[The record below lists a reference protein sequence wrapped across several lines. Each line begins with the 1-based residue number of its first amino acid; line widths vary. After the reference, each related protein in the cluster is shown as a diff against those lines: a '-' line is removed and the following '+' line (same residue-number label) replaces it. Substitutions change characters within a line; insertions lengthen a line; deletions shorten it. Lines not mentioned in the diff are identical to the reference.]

1 MILVILLLIP
11 TPILIFNN
19 NGLDNVLYAK
29 GKANISQDDR
39 AKNDIHT
46 NEDMQNQEQVTNKV
60 VILTFGDVH
69 KSQVTIAKPILDQY
83 GFKGSFFVPCEMVG
97 GDSHMDWNDI
107 ETLYNEGHDIE
118 AKSDKNLIDL
128 SADNLDF
135 QVIQPKK
142 CLSEH
147 GIDPNTVTTFAVR
160 HGNAVLNST
169 VISTVAK
176 YYNMAI
182 NGFSNLMRLDCSGY
196 EDQNG
201 RDLPKGELTRLLVS
215 SSHQTDC
222 RTFDEDGKL
231 TSANRYSIREWNHNA
246 KDSKFDHNS
255 TAIFDEFV
263 KVVNSQSK
271 YNDNKD
277 GVINAIPLIAYH
289 DIDNNMDKSST
300 DVGLFAS
307 EMKYLYENGFKVLTM
322 KDLGYDE
329 MSNHLYVKNIP

>member
-118 AKSDKNLIDL
+118 ANSGN
-128 SADNLDF
+128 SAKEMF
-135 QVIQPKK
+135 
-142 CLSEH
+142 
-147 GIDPNTVTTFAVR
+147 VR
-160 HGNAVLNST
+160 T
-169 VISTVAK
+169 W
-176 YYNMAI
+176 
-182 NGFSNLMRLDCSGY
+182 D
-196 EDQNG
+196 
-201 RDLPKGELTRLLVS
+201 
-215 SSHQTDC
+215 
-222 RTFDEDGKL
+222 
-231 TSANRYSIREWNHNA
+231 
-246 KDSKFDHNS
+246 
-255 TAIFDEFV
+255 
-263 KVVNSQSK
+263 
-271 YNDNKD
+271 
-277 GVINAIPLIAYH
+277 
-289 DIDNNMDKSST
+289 
-300 DVGLFAS
+300 
-307 EMKYLYENGFKVLTM
+307 
-322 KDLGYDE
+322 
-329 MSNHLYVKNIP
+329 